1 MYGETMIMPV
11 YKPKN
16 FNFNKDELPEELPIN
31 LKAFQAIEDDLKEV
45 PKPVTPSK
53 IMVLR
58 MLVIMG
64 TVGAI
69 LLFMGMAAI
78 LMETL

>member
-1 MYGETMIMPV
+1 MIMPV